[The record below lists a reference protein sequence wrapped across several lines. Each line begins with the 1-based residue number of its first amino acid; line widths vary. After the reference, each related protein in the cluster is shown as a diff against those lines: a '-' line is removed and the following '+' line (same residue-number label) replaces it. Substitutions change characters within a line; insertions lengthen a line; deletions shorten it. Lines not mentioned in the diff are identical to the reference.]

1 MKLALLTIAFFITAF
16 LYASVGFGGGSTY
29 TALLAIS
36 GISITLVPV
45 ISLAC
50 NILVVSGNTLRY
62 TRQKMYNFSKIWPLI
77 ILSIPAA
84 WFGGS
89 LPISEKLFIGLLA
102 IALFIASLRLLSMRA
117 NVEPEGVREQSTIL
131 NAVIGGGIGFYS
143 GLVGIGGGIF
153 LAPVLYVLKWGSA
166 REIAAASSLFIL
178 VNSIS
183 GLSGQLT
190 KFSDLSSFSEV
201 LSYWPLLLA
210 VFIGGQIGNYLGVFR
225 ISEKWLRRLT
235 GALILLVALRLFWRW
250 WGL

>member
-1 MKLALLTIAFFITAF
+1 MKLTLLTIAFFITAC

-36 GISITLVPV
+36 GISIVLVPV

-62 TRQKMYNFSKIWPLI
+62 ARQKLYDFSKIWPLI
-77 ILSIPAA
+77 ILSVPAA
-84 WFGGS
+84 WLGGS
-89 LPISEKLFIGLLA
+89 LNISEKLFIGLLA
-102 IALFIASLRLLSMRA
+102 LALFIAALRLLAMRTKP
-117 NVEPEGVREQSTIL
+117 EPGSVKAQSRIL
-131 NAVIGGGIGFYS
+131 NALIGGGIGFYS

-153 LAPVLYVLKWGSA
+153 LAPILYLLKWGSA
-166 REIAAASSLFIL
+166 REIAAVSSLFIL
-178 VNSIS
+178 VNSVS

-190 KFSDLSSFSEV
+190 KFSEPSALSEV

-225 ISEKWLRRLT
+225 ISEIWLRRLT
-235 GALILLVALRLFWRW
+235 GALILIVALRLFWRW